1 MFFNQLEIIPVI
13 AETKSFSKAARLLHL
28 SQPAISSKVQAMED
42 YYKVRFFNRTAQGVT
57 LTEAGKV
64 VLAYADRLINLHQ
77 AMDNDLRQINDLYC
91 SSLSIGASCTAGNF
105 AMPGSIQAFKAK
117 YPTARIKLDI
127 DNTNAT
133 IKKLLNKEI
142 DVAVVEGQINFPGV
156 VSRHLDRRELVLI
169 FPNTDAFKCRQEIRL
184 RELKEKPFV
193 MREKGAAIP
202 TILQSVFK
210 ELGYDL
216 YEFNIISEMNSI
228 HSVKAAVEGGMGVS
242 IVPRVAVVNELHKGT
257 LKEVKI
263 KEIDDLFI
271 DINLVYRADEEPS
284 HITRRFI
291 RFITGANNC
300 GLCWNGERIASLE
313 A

>member
-42 YYKVRFFNRTAQGVT
+42 YYKVKFFNRTAQGVT

-64 VLAYADRLINLHQ
+64 VLAYADRLISLHQ
-77 AMDNDLRQINDLYC
+77 SMDTDLQQINDLYC

-105 AMPGSIQAFKAK
+105 AMPCSIQAFKAK
-117 YPTARIKLDI
+117 YPASRIKLDI

-133 IKKLLNKEI
+133 LKKLLNKEI

-156 VSRHLDRRELVLI
+156 VSQFLDRRELVLV
-169 FPNTDAFKCRQEIRL
+169 FPNTDAFKCRKEIRL
-184 RELKEKPFV
+184 RDLKEKPFV

-202 TILQSVFK
+202 AILKSTFSD
-210 ELGYDL
+210 LGYDL
-216 YEFNIISEMNSI
+216 YEFNIVSEMNSI

-242 IVPRVAVVNELHKGT
+242 IVPRIAVTKELNAGA

-263 KEIDDLFI
+263 KEIEELFL
-271 DINLVYRADEEPS
+271 DVNLVYRADEEPS

-291 RFITGANNC
+291 RFLTHANNS
-300 GLCWNGERIASLE
+300 GLCWNGEKKELLNA
-313 A
+313 